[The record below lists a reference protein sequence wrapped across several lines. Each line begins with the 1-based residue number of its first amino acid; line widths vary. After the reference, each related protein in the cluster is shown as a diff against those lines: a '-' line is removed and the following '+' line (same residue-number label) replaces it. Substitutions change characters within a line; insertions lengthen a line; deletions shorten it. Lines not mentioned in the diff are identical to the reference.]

1 MKKRSYPPLA
11 TNLKRFA
18 SGVFLLTLFSVPS
31 LFAQKGEWRKSFP
44 ADKKDL
50 GIPVDNPYFF
60 LKPVSR
66 LHYRHGKAKLTRTV
80 TDLPKTVDSI
90 AVVVVEDREE
100 RDGKLVE
107 VTRDY
112 YAMDKTTQDVYYFGE
127 NVNNYEAGKGIS
139 HEGSWLSGA
148 DGASFGLIMPG
159 EPKAGDRFCEEL
171 GPSTGLDRGE
181 IVGTNEKVKTTA
193 GTFEHCVHVKET
205 SPKEKGAVDHKWY
218 APGIGLVKDNDLVL
232 EKIEEIKTKPIDLD
246 DQH

>member
-1 MKKRSYPPLA
+1 
-11 TNLKRFA
+11 
-18 SGVFLLTLFSVPS
+18 VFLLTLFSVPP

-44 ADKKDL
+44 VDKKDL
-50 GIPVDNPYFF
+50 GTPVDNPYFF
-60 LKPVSR
+60 LTPAAR
-66 LHYRHGKAKLTRTV
+66 LHYRHGKAQLTRTV
-80 TDLPKTVDSI
+80 INVPKTVDSI

-112 YAMDKTTQDVYYFGE
+112 YALDKTTQDVYYFGE
-127 NVNNYEAGKGIS
+127 DVNNYEAGKGVS

-159 EPKAGDRFCEEL
+159 ELKVGDKFYEEL
-171 GPSTGLDRGE
+171 GPNTGLDRGE
-181 IVGTNEKVKTTA
+181 IVGTNEKVKTPA

-218 APGIGLVKDNDLVL
+218 APGIGLIKDKDLVL
-232 EKIEEIKTKPIDLD
+232 VKVEEVKIAPVDFD
-246 DQH
+246 DKH